1 MAASPA
7 FALSVAPA
15 DDLIDVPRRIVVTGL
30 VPGAQ
35 VDLAART
42 LRGHAVPWCSRAA
55 FIADADGTVD
65 LSRDA
70 PVCGDYTGV
79 DPMGLVW
86 SQRPEGGTS
95 REVFASAATE
105 PLTTTLTATAHGTP
119 ACARFV
125 QRLAAPGLTR
135 HDVRD
140 DGLVGTLYLPD
151 PHAHPGPR
159 PAVMVLN
166 GSGGGINE
174 PRAALYASHGYAA
187 FALAYFKAPGL
198 SDYISNTPLEYFER
212 GLAWLR
218 RRVRPLHD
226 FVAVSG
232 QSRGGELAL
241 LLGATFPAAVSAV
254 IGYVPGAVVH
264 SAQNA
269 ADPAI
274 GREGPTW
281 LYRGRPLPH
290 LWEGNRTAT
299 WAPFDEGEPPH
310 RHERAIRT
318 ALRDAQAVERARIR
332 VEQTRGP
339 VLLLSATDD
348 GSWPSSDYARMAAA
362 RLAEARH
369 PYPVVHH
376 DFAGAGHAIVFP
388 YVPTTQLVHAHPV
401 SGRISTGGG
410 EPRANARADLQSWAA
425 VRRFLAEAA
434 ARSRPVSASRSLS
447 TMASTPVNDVVD
459 RAAGLDDGSAAHTL
473 RHARD
478 KVAVATQGSHDALF
492 DAALPGLTPGER
504 LLVALYA
511 CRLTPAPRTGRALPC
526 PAGRNAGRCGGPAG
540 GRAGRS
546 GHAGRRPPARHPRLR
561 AHADRTPDRRRPR
574 RAAAPARRRPGHA
587 RRGDAV
593 AADRLPVVPDAAGG
607 RPARPARG
615 QPGPSGPSDR
625 PTRRLHGDRSMTE
638 PLRAHGFTNATLE
651 WKAWLD
657 VVDLDRATPGQ
668 IAVLEE
674 SHPKAKTSDYYR
686 FLVHQPEI
694 LRQRSAA
701 FNAIMYAPGG
711 LSRAERELAS
721 TVVSRVNGCVYCAAV
736 HAQRFEQLAKR
747 NDVIRQVFEDPHTA
761 GTNARER
768 AIARFSIDLT
778 LRPGDVRAEDLQP
791 LQAAGLTDAE
801 ILDLIHAVAIFAWA
815 NRLMLNLGE
824 PVFPDEAA

>member
-1 MAASPA
+1 MAAPSP
-7 FALSVAPA
+7 FALGVAPA

-30 VPGAQ
+30 APGARVGIVAQ
-35 VDLAART
+35 TR
-42 LRGHAVPWCSRAA
+42 RGNAVLWHSRAA

-70 PVCGDYTGV
+70 PVGGDYTGI

-86 SQRPEGGTS
+86 SQRPEDGKA
-95 REVFASAATE
+95 REVFPPSAVE
-105 PLTTTLTATAHGTP
+105 PLTTTLTATAQGASVH
-119 ACARFV
+119 ASFV
-125 QRLAAPGLTR
+125 QRLAAPGVTR
-135 HDVRD
+135 QEVRD
-140 DGLVGTLYLPD
+140 AGLVGTLYLPD
-151 PHAHPGPR
+151 PYAHPGPR

-198 SDYISNTPLEYFER
+198 SDYISNTPLDYFER

-241 LLGATFPAAVSAV
+241 LLGATFPEAVSAV

-281 LYRGRPLPH
+281 LYRGQPLPH

-332 VEQTRGP
+332 VERMRGP

-348 GSWPSSDYARMAAA
+348 GSWPSSDYARMVTA
-362 RLAEARH
+362 RLAEVRH

-388 YVPTTQLVHAHPV
+388 YVPTTQLVYAHPV

-410 EPRANARADLQSWAA
+410 TPRANARADRQSWAA
-425 VRRFLAEAA
+425 VRRFLAEAVA
-434 ARSRPVSASRSLS
+434 ARGPSVTASRSLS
-447 TMASTPVNDVVD
+447 AMESSPADDVVD
-459 RAAGLDDGSAAHTL
+459 RAAGLVGGSATHTL

-492 DAALPGLTPGER
+492 DAALPGLTLGER
-504 LLVALYA
+504 LLVARYA
-511 CRLTPAPRTGRALPC
+511 CRLTPAPELGAHYGARLADTPVDAAALQAVEHGD
-526 PAGRNAGRCGGPAG
+526 PATLSDA
-540 GRAGRS
+540 
-546 GHAGRRPPARHPRLR
+546 RLR
-561 AHADRTPDRRRPR
+561 AILTFTRTLIERPIDGDR
-574 RAAAPARRRPGHA
+574 
-587 RRGDAV
+587 DALL
-593 AADRLPVVPDAAGG
+593 RLP
-607 RPARPARG
+607 
-615 QPGPSGPSDR
+615 
-625 PTRRLHGDRSMTE
+625 
-638 PLRAHGFTNATLE
+638 
-651 WKAWLD
+651 
-657 VVDLDRATPGQ
+657 
-668 IAVLEE
+668 
-674 SHPKAKTSDYYR
+674 
-686 FLVHQPEI
+686 
-694 LRQRSAA
+694 
-701 FNAIMYAPGG
+701 
-711 LSRAERELAS
+711 
-721 TVVSRVNGCVYCAAV
+721 
-736 HAQRFEQLAKR
+736 
-747 NDVIRQVFEDPHTA
+747 
-761 GTNARER
+761 
-768 AIARFSIDLT
+768 
-778 LRPGDVRAEDLQP
+778 
-791 LQAAGLTDAE
+791 AAGLSTPDVVT
-801 ILDLIHAVAIFAWA
+801 LSQLIAFLSYQTRLVAGLRAL
-815 NRLMLNLGE
+815 R
-824 PVFPDEAA
+824 EASQARSQTRPADPAAASTETAA